1 MGERVLGGGGS
12 ERQTDRQKRYRHMRR
27 ESNEREGGEKEI
39 GKIDEESNDRQ
50 RYRHMGRE
58 SNEREREG
66 VGWKRQTDRWGVRVM
81 RERDFKV
88 LC

>member
-1 MGERVLGGGGS
+1 MGEMGERVLGGGGS

-58 SNEREREG
+58 SNERERGGG
-66 VGWKRQTDRWGVRVM
+66 VEETDRQMGSESNE
-81 RERDFKV
+81 RERF
-88 LC
+88 